1 MYNSNH
7 RHIITLLLALIMNL
21 SASSLLALAV
31 ISTSCT
37 TDAFQAPLPLLAKP
51 LATGAGAAIT
61 SLPSL
66 LDAHNDIANAAA
78 TVYQHSHNF
87 WIAEDGGG
95 IFDTVRNVAA
105 AITAILFLLAGV
117 TFLYGSFIIP
127 AAAQEL
133 EKECKELD
141 PQLWDQY
148 AAKLGEGET
157 MATRPDLMQE
167 LGTKLQPM
175 IEAKLRAMDEKGELN
190 ALQTTLNP
198 YNKAERSGS
207 EDSAPAMPSTSSQWD
222 SNDGI
227 IDVEVEKEAESDDKK

>member
-1 MYNSNH
+1 MY
-7 RHIITLLLALIMNL
+7 L

-51 LATGAGAAIT
+51 LATGAGAGAAIT

-127 AAAQEL
+127 AAAKEL

-157 MATRPDLMQE
+157 MANRPDLMQE

-175 IEAKLRAMDEKGELN
+175 IEAKLRDMDQKGELN

-198 YNKAERSGS
+198 YNKADSSGS
-207 EDSAPAMPSTSSQWD
+207 EDTAPSMPSTSSQWD

-227 IDVEVEKEAESDDKK
+227 IDVEVEKKTEADDKK